1 MKVVTYEYEGTQ
13 KFGALIE
20 NGIVDLTSL
29 FGSSLRFLELGP
41 LGVEAAK
48 GVVKF
53 ATEKGEGIFSPED
66 VRLNAPIPKPRKVLC
81 LAGNYAE
88 HIREGGEEAPE
99 KLTSTPRVFMK
110 PPSTTVIGP
119 EDAIVLPRNANKIDW
134 ECEIAAVIGRKARF
148 VSAEEGLDYVAGY
161 TVMNDVSERELKFD
175 TNRVPRDGDKWFD
188 WLNGK
193 WFDTFAPQGPCI
205 ALKDEIPDPQGL
217 GIRLRV
223 NGETK
228 QDANT
233 GQMIF
238 SIAEL
243 VAWASTLITLEP
255 GDLISTGTP
264 SGVGSASGTFLK
276 PGDLI
281 ESEVEGIGTL
291 RNRVEAEN
299 VN

>member
-1 MKVVTYEYEGTQ
+1 MKVVTFEYEGAQ
-13 KFGALIE
+13 KFGALVE
-20 NGIVDLTSL
+20 DGIVDMTSL

-48 GVVKF
+48 GLVKF
-53 ATEKGEGIFSPED
+53 ATERAEGIFRLED
-66 VRLNAPIPKPRKVLC
+66 VRLRAPIPKPRKVLC

-119 EDAIVLPRNANKIDW
+119 EDAIVLPRNSNKIDW

-175 TNRVPRDGDKWFD
+175 TNRAPRDGDKWFD

-193 WFDTFAPQGPCI
+193 WFDTFAPQGPCV
-205 ALKDEIPDPQGL
+205 ALKDEISDPQGL

-276 PGDLI
+276 PGDLL
-281 ESEVEGIGTL
+281 ESEVDGIGTL
-291 RNRVEAEN
+291 RNRVEAQKIN
-299 VN
+299 